1 MPRLKQG
8 QARKRPARIA
18 GRRGYFLR
26 LTPEQ
31 YTGVQ
36 LYATRKNWTKAQ
48 FIRMAIVRALE
59 EEEAGGA

>member
-36 LYATRKNWTKAQ
+36 RLADRKNWTKAH
-48 FIRMAIVRALE
+48 FIRWAIIRALE
-59 EEEAGGA
+59 EEEASGA